1 MMHASNVLE
10 PDREQLDRFI
20 KTLFRH
26 AYKNGRVSIRA
37 FVVNKGGQQTAVIL
51 DDARLG
57 DADLL
62 DRVVVAAAKAA
73 NDKRGVVFSPP
84 TGLSKPPS
92 GVA

>member
-1 MMHASNVLE
+1 MHASNVLE

-26 AYKNGRVSIRA
+26 AYKYGRVSIRA
-37 FVVNKGGQQTAVIL
+37 FVVNKGGKQTAVIL

-62 DRVVVAAAKAA
+62 DRVVAAAASTRYCRRYRRA
-73 NDKRGVVFSPP
+73 CRR
-84 TGLSKPPS
+84 
-92 GVA
+92 

>member
-1 MMHASNVLE
+1 MHASNVLE

-37 FVVNKGGQQTAVIL
+37 FVVNKGGKQTAVIL

-57 DADLL
+57 DRLVGTVSLRVDGTISHHDPKRADI
-62 DRVVVAAAKAA
+62 
-73 NDKRGVVFSPP
+73 
-84 TGLSKPPS
+84 
-92 GVA
+92 